1 MRAGLRNINGIIN
14 LSRKLLFWADRGDI
28 QRTDDSCG
36 VLFGMTR
43 DCAYKMLGMALKERE
58 RHIRNGTREMDE
70 EEQNAEN
77 GSPVDEGAG
86 P

>member
-1 MRAGLRNINGIIN
+1 MRASSRNIKGIID
-14 LSRKLLFWADRGDI
+14 LSRKLLFCADRGDI

-58 RHIRNGTREMDE
+58 LHIRNGTWEMDE
-70 EEQNAEN
+70 EEQKAEN
-77 GSPVDEGAG
+77 GSPIDEGAG
-86 P
+86 T